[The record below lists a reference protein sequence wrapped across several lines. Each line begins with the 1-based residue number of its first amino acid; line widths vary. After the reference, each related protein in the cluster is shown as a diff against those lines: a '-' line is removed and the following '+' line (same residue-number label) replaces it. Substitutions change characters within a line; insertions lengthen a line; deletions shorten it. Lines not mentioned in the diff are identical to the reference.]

1 MLLDPK
7 QCIKVYTGM
16 SKNYK
21 SLIHDGHKVHA
32 HTSYLYMMLT
42 EWRQTGPDTE

>member
-1 MLLDPK
+1 MLLDPE

-21 SLIHDGHKVHA
+21 SIHDGHKVHA
-32 HTSYLYMMLT
+32 HTRYLYMMLT
-42 EWRQTGPDTE
+42 EWRQTGPGTE